1 MEHKSPGTL
10 FLLIV
15 FSALSAVFFIS
26 SIPELCAI
34 ACLMSLFLVFSWA
47 KFLDVTIC
55 PKERPYKASNGF
67 IVMSTS
73 QASAEAYAK
82 HLEHEYHEWFDNLEK
97 RV

>member
-15 FSALSAVFFIS
+15 FSALSVVFFMS

-47 KFLDVTIC
+47 KFLNVTIC
-55 PKERPYKASNGF
+55 PKERPYKTSNGF
-67 IVMSTS
+67 IIMSTS
-73 QASAEAYAK
+73 QASAEAYSK
-82 HLEHEYHEWFDNLEK
+82 HLQKEYKEWYDKL
-97 RV
+97 